1 MVRVAE
7 PLILARYLLQLTAV
21 PVACYGDT
29 NHVIRKLPF
38 CPDNGAG
45 YLPAYA
51 TCPQH
56 FHISS
61 LSYHQWYLRLPTPQ
75 NN

>member
-1 MVRVAE
+1 MVRLAE

-21 PVACYGDT
+21 PVACYGHTD
-29 NHVIRKLPF
+29 HVIRKLPF

-45 YLPAYA
+45 YLPACA
-51 TCPQH
+51 PRPQQ
-56 FHISS
+56 FQICR

-75 NN
+75 NS